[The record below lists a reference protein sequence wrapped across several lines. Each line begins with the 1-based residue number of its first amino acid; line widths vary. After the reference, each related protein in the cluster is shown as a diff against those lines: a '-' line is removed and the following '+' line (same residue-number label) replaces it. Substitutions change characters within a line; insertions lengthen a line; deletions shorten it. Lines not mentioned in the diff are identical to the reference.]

1 MSVIMWYIPHSC
13 WISIGMRA
21 RRAGSS
27 INFSSSSPFNYL
39 SQWLHT
45 LAALMILPPCFCPI
59 MTGLWLFQHFPGT
72 GLWQSFYRLFLSPAA
87 FCMASYVC
95 RRSCLAFE
103 LISLPRT
110 KREVDRMTCCWDI
123 AIWIFQGSGWHHLGF
138 LPTESTAI
146 RYTDPPKNPTL
157 ELNMRWTG
165 WLFPEIWVYGHM

>member
-110 KREVDRMTCCWDI
+110 KREVDRMTCCRDRPKLCGHSKFFFKI
-123 AIWIFQGSGWHHLGF
+123 RGRSSVVKIHISYTGVIVCTSFAALG
-138 LPTESTAI
+138 T
-146 RYTDPPKNPTL
+146 
-157 ELNMRWTG
+157 
-165 WLFPEIWVYGHM
+165 